1 MDLRNPASPILDA
14 SEVDKQSRQD
24 CKVALLSRLARL
36 AALTPQERD
45 AACFTI
51 DDQIFMTA
59 KALAAL
65 GGQ

>member
-1 MDLRNPASPILDA
+1 MLDPH
-14 SEVDKQSRQD
+14 EVDRQSRQD
-24 CKVALLSRLARL
+24 CRVALLSRLSRL

>member
-1 MDLRNPASPILDA
+1 MNPGSPTLDA
-14 SEVDKQSRQD
+14 SEVNKQSRQD

-36 AALTPQERD
+36 AVLTPQERES
-45 AACFTI
+45 ACFSI
-51 DDQIFMTA
+51 DDEIFMTA